1 MSVLVSIVVPTYK
14 RTHLI
19 LRCMDALLS
28 QEFEPGEYEIVIV
41 DNAASEE
48 TRQAVEAWIGL
59 RQWSVVSPEVEYYR
73 DGEWSVASRLHAV
86 KTANQCEEH
95 LYANGTVKTALVA
108 EKMVRVMPDMPAVKY
123 VPANGKR
130 GPAAARNCGWRAAE
144 GQIIAF
150 TDDDCIP
157 DPEWLRSGVQ
167 AILDGHDG
175 ASGKVIVPLPK
186 NPSDYEKD
194 TLGLER
200 SEFIT
205 ANCFYRRAVLEAV
218 GGFDE
223 RFGLAWREDSD
234 LYFTLL
240 KEGYDLVQ
248 IDTALVY
255 HPVRPGRW
263 GISIGQQKKAMYN
276 ALLYKKHAR
285 FYRQKIQSSP
295 PWHYYLALAG
305 LAAAAA
311 GLIVPSM
318 LLSVSGVALWLLV
331 TLVFCALRLHG
342 TSKHPR
348 HIAEMLLTSMVIPPL
363 AIYWRIRG
371 ALRFRVFFL

>member
-1 MSVLVSIVVPTYK
+1 MSVVVSIVVPTYR
-14 RTHLI
+14 RTQHL

-28 QEFEPGEYEIVIV
+28 QEFEPSEYEIVIV
-41 DNAASEE
+41 DNAASDE

-59 RQWSVVSPEVEYYR
+59 RQWSMDS
-73 DGEWSVASRLHAV
+73 DQWSVASRLHA
-86 KTANQCEEH
+86 ANPANECEER
-95 LYANGTVKTALVA
+95 LYANGSVKTAVLA
-108 EKMVRVMPDMPAVKY
+108 EKTVRVLPDMPSVKY
-123 VPANGKR
+123 IPANGRR

-167 AILDGHDG
+167 ALSDGHDG
-175 ASGKVIVPLPK
+175 VSGKVVVPLLK

-194 TLGLER
+194 TQGLER

-205 ANCFYRRAVLEAV
+205 ANCFYQRTVLEAV

-240 KEGYDLVQ
+240 EAGYDLVQ

-255 HPVRPGRW
+255 HPVRPERW
-263 GISIGQQKKAMYN
+263 GISIDQQKKALYN

-285 FYRQKIQSSP
+285 LYRQKIQSRP

-305 LAAAAA
+305 LIAAFS
-311 GLIVPSM
+311 GLIVSSM
-318 LLSVSGVALWLLV
+318 PLLASGIVLWLLV
-331 TLVFCALRLHG
+331 TLAFCALRLHG
-342 TSKHPR
+342 TSKHPL

-363 AIYWRIRG
+363 AVYWRIRG
-371 ALRFRVFFL
+371 ALRFSVLFL